1 MFVLCGGENMSQNG
15 NGKAKLIK
23 FSAPWCAPCKTMN
36 PIVEMATNEVDIELV
51 DINVDEDADSAREYK
66 VRSIPT
72 LILVKG
78 EEVVD
83 KLIGRAS
90 LDQVRAFLSQA

>member
-1 MFVLCGGENMSQNG
+1 MNKNG
-15 NGKAKLIK
+15 NGKAKLLK
-23 FSAPWCAPCKTMN
+23 FWAPWCVPCTAMKPT
-36 PIVEMATNEVDIELV
+36 VEAAVDGIDIELV
-51 DINVDEDADSAREYK
+51 DVNVDEDPDSAREYK

-83 KLIGRAS
+83 RLTGRAS
-90 LDQVRAFLSQA
+90 LAQVRALLSQA

>member
-1 MFVLCGGENMSQNG
+1 
-15 NGKAKLIK
+15 
-23 FSAPWCAPCKTMN
+23 MN